1 MTRTQTSARDRVLQT
16 AAALF
21 AERGFHGTSV
31 RDIADACGMRPSS
44 LYNHVSDKNDMLLH
58 IVGRYLDALDRVLPD
73 EAGGPG
79 DGGTRL
85 AAMIRASLG
94 VAGMY
99 PDEFLTLSNS
109 WTYIRRTPELTAVVA
124 RRDAGRALWAD
135 VLAAGIADGSLRGGL
150 DPGEVLRVVFS
161 ALHGSLDR
169 RFDAPDASAA
179 PSAEAG
185 TDTASAASPSGAETL
200 VTLLLDGLR
209 PRG

>member
-1 MTRTQTSARDRVLQT
+1 MTRTQTAARDRVLRT

-31 RDIADACGMRPSS
+31 RDIAVACGMRPSS
-44 LYNHVSDKNDMLLH
+44 LYNHVSDKNDMLLD
-58 IVGRYLDALDRVLPD
+58 IVGRYLDALDLVLPG
-73 EAGGPG
+73 EAARPG
-79 DGGTRL
+79 DGGSRL
-85 AAMIRASLG
+85 AGMIRASLG
-94 VAGMY
+94 VARMH

-109 WTYIRRTPELTAVVA
+109 WTHIRRTPELAAIVA

-185 TDTASAASPSGAETL
+185 TGVPADGPSGADTL